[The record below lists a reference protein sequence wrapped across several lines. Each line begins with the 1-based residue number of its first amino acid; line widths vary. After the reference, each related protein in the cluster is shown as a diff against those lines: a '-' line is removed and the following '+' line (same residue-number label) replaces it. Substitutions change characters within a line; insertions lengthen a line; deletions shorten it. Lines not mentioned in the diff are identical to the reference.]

1 MPVIISELLIKAKV
15 VDQDNDPQNSGGTDN
30 TTPVDEEAL
39 KPIKKA
45 VDTLTEMMKRKNE
58 R

>member
-15 VDQDNDPQNSGGTDN
+15 ADQDNASQNSGPTGN
-30 TTPVDEEAL
+30 TPAVDEDAL
-39 KPIKKA
+39 KPIEKA
-45 VDTLTEMMKRKNE
+45 VNTLTEMMKRKNE

>member
-1 MPVIISELLIKAKV
+1 MPVIISELLIRAKV
-15 VDQDNDPQNSGGTDN
+15 ADQDNDPPSRGGTEN

-45 VDTLTEMMKRKNE
+45 VDTLTEMMKRQNE